1 MFKGLVQKVSA
12 TMAGT
17 VASIVLVNAVTAQ
30 PVLAVTFTSNLTVEG
45 TNFLGNPVPLATST
59 YSYTKTDLTPGS
71 VGYKLLS
78 LEAAITTP
86 FLTKS
91 YTLADLSQYT
101 TELALLNSF
110 LPAKYQGLL
119 ANSQLGSTYD
129 YVGDGGFP
137 PPDFIFSFG
146 SQDVPN
152 VSVLKLLFA
161 QGGSVSFSSLK
172 DGVPSSLPPIALTPD
187 SLKAIL
193 EPKYAEY
200 VAEEALSGNSSAVP
214 EPMTMM
220 GVGFASA
227 GLAIARHRRQKA
239 A

>member
-1 MFKGLVQKVSA
+1 M
-12 TMAGT
+12 
-17 VASIVLVNAVTAQ
+17 
-30 PVLAVTFTSNLTVEG
+30 
-45 TNFLGNPVPLATST
+45 PLATST
-59 YSYTKTDLTPGS
+59 YSYTKADLTPGS

-119 ANSQLGSTYD
+119 ANFQLGSTYD

-146 SQDVPN
+146 SQDGEHPT
-152 VSVLKLLFA
+152 FA
-161 QGGSVSFSSLK
+161 KILAARQ
-172 DGVPSSLPPIALTPD
+172 DRGVRLGTPSHD
-187 SLKAIL
+187 SQ
-193 EPKYAEY
+193 
-200 VAEEALSGNSSAVP
+200 
-214 EPMTMM
+214 
-220 GVGFASA
+220 
-227 GLAIARHRRQKA
+227 RD
-239 A
+239 